1 MRALILFMLLILG
14 LEAFAQD
21 CTNPIDKSSF
31 QEGFNQVAIQGTN
44 AKKLDVALLFI
55 KDKCLVSAQ
64 VKTMA
69 QLFSED
75 QPRLIFSTTAFKRTS
90 DPANFYEVMDA
101 FTNLSYA
108 FRLYDIIK
116 APVKKEPAVTVP
128 VNPPLPI
135 EQVLTFP
142 RYNYP
147 SSIRYA
153 GVKGCNG
160 PVANEEIFRRTAN
173 NAFYQPT
180 EEAKEVVVVNA
191 VETACFD
198 FAQAMKLISTFR
210 LEETKLKVLIKI
222 FPRVY
227 DQEAYRLGAQLFLD
241 TKLREEWL
249 KYASFYLAPPAPA
262 CEESDADFQKVLKK
276 VQDKFFDHERISLI
290 ETLAIDH
297 CFKVSQIKK
306 MFTEISQA
314 ARKPDLLKKLYD
326 KCPDKKNYYLLV
338 DDLIFQS
345 EKEELKSFIKSK
357 GNN

>member
-1 MRALILFMLLILG
+1 MRALILFMFLIIG
-14 LEAFAQD
+14 VEAFAQD
-21 CTNPIDKSSF
+21 CPNPIDKNSF

-44 AKKLDVALLFI
+44 VKKLDVALLFI
-55 KDKCLVSAQ
+55 KDKCLLSAQ

-75 QPRLIFSTTAFKRTS
+75 QPRLNFCTAAFKRTS
-90 DPANFYEVMDA
+90 DPSNFYDVFDA
-101 FTNLSYA
+101 FANVSYA
-108 FRLYDIIK
+108 FRLYDL
-116 APVKKEPAVTVP
+116 VKVAAKTENSVTTPA
-128 VNPPLPI
+128 NPPLPV

-147 SSIRYA
+147 SSMRYA
-153 GVKGCNG
+153 GVKGCDG
-160 PVANEEIFRRTAN
+160 PVANEELFKKTAN
-173 NAFYQPT
+173 NAFYQST
-180 EEAKEVVVVNA
+180 EEAKEVAVVSA
-191 VETACFD
+191 VEISCFD
-198 FAQAMKLISTFR
+198 FAQAMKLVSIFR
-210 LEETKLKVLIKI
+210 SEETKLRVLTKI
-222 FPRVY
+222 FPKVY
-227 DQEAYRLGAQLFLD
+227 DQEAYRLGTQLFLD

-249 KYASFYLAPPAPA
+249 KYASFYLTPPAPA

-290 ETLAIDH
+290 ESLAIDH

-326 KCPDKKNYYLLV
+326 KCPDKKNYYLLA

-345 EKEELKSFIKSK
+345 EKEELKSFIRSK

>member
-1 MRALILFMLLILG
+1 MTIGIAAL
-14 LEAFAQD
+14 AQN
-21 CTNPIDKSSF
+21 CPNPIDKNSF

-44 AKKLDVALLFI
+44 VKKLDVALTFI
-55 KDKCLVSAQ
+55 KDKCLSSTQ

-75 QPRLIFSTTAFKRTS
+75 QARLNFCAAAFKRTS
-90 DPANFYEVMDA
+90 DPTNFYDVMDA
-101 FTNLSYA
+101 FTNVSYA
-108 FRLYDIIK
+108 FRLYDLIK
-116 APVKKEPAVTVP
+116 TPAKTEAPVVTPINPSLP
-128 VNPPLPI
+128 V

-147 SSIRYA
+147 VSTRYV

-160 PVANEEIFRRTAN
+160 PIASEELFRRTAN

-222 FPRVY
+222 FPKVY
-227 DQEAYRLGAQLFLD
+227 DQEAYRLGTQLFLD

-249 KYASFYLAPPAPA
+249 KYASFYLTPPAPA

-326 KCPDKKNYYLLV
+326 KCPDKKNYYLLA

-357 GNN
+357 GSN